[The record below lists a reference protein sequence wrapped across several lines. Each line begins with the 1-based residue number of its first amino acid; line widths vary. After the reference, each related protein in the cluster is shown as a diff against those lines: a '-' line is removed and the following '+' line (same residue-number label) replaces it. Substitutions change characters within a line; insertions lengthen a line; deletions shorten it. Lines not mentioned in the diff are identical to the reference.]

1 MHVCD
6 TWRFSAISRV
16 VLWRSES
23 IMSDHIDEW
32 NPQLL
37 SCQPNNFRIFL
48 FLWGGFWFNYWLVFW
63 GGEGTSWWIWRVSR
77 RVGSIKIRYKL
88 KSDSPL
94 ILYSAN
100 FRYKIANFLRGRWD
114 TRRGQREKEGG
125 VRKKNGRRGWQKF
138 YECKTFGSVN
148 TFLPTEMR
156 WRREREKKENG
167 EREKR
172 KLYENKIYSK
182 SFISN
187 KICLFLY
194 FSFSRMIPF
203 FMENFSRNYFNRPI
217 LN

>member
-114 TRRGQREKEGG
+114 TRRGQRE
-125 VRKKNGRRGWQKF
+125 
-138 YECKTFGSVN
+138 
-148 TFLPTEMR
+148 
-156 WRREREKKENG
+156 REREGGRGEKEKWSTRMAKILRMQNFRFREHVSSDG
-167 EREKR
+167 DAMEERERKKR
-172 KLYENKIYSK
+172 KWGKRETKIIRK
-182 SFISN
+182 
-187 KICLFLY
+187 
-194 FSFSRMIPF
+194 
-203 FMENFSRNYFNRPI
+203 
-217 LN
+217 